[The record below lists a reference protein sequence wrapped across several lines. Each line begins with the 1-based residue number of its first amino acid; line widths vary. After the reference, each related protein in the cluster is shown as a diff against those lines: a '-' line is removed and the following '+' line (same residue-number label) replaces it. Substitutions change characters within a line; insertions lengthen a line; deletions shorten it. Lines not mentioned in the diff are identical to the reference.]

1 MKNSLFYGI
10 VALAIIAFLV
20 GIISYATDIRP
31 KQRGNITAPIQTTV
45 SAEKKATVKKKSC
58 GCCAER
64 MALRKQQIQK
74 ARARR
79 QTAQDAKAKE
89 LVSQQTPERASSSP

>member
-45 SAEKKATVKKKSC
+45 PTKKGYSQ
-58 GCCAER
+58 EEI
-64 MALRKQQIQK
+64 LRVLCRTHGTPK
-74 ARARR
+74 
-79 QTAQDAKAKE
+79 TADSE
-89 LVSQQTPERASSSP
+89 STRT

>member
-20 GIISYATDIRP
+20 GIISYATDILP

-45 SAEKKATVKKKSC
+45 SGEKKATVKKKSC
-58 GCCAER
+58 GCCTER

-79 QTAQDAKAKE
+79 QTAQNAKAKE
-89 LVSQQTPERASSSP
+89 LVLQQTPERASSSP